1 MPGQLATFCSDCSKG
16 RGMRPCPGD
25 SWTGK
30 TFGNGCFLAAENVR
44 DVLCN
49 LSSSSLYTNLFNLF
63 GYSVYYDPKLGLREE
78 ERIMGQIMSEV
89 KKGLVKMVLYI
100 LPNNTLQRYASVK
113 KNFVLKHGGKNCG
126 FCIVL
131 DSLLKLFKSYSY
143 YHQFFSCSQYPMFPY
158 EKSS

>member
-1 MPGQLATFCSDCSKG
+1 MYFQFV
-16 RGMRPCPGD
+16 M
-25 SWTGK
+25 
-30 TFGNGCFLAAENVR
+30 
-44 DVLCN
+44 

-63 GYSVYYDPKLGLREE
+63 RFSVPYDPKLGLREE

-126 FCIVL
+126 FCIVF
-131 DSLLKLFKSYSY
+131 DSLLKLFKSCSY
-143 YHQFFSCSQYPMFPY
+143 YDQFFFCSQYPMFPY